1 MDASSIRLGDFV
13 LNHGQVFFAHGG
25 EILYVVSAG
34 CFRNAIMIDVIRTYV
49 RMKYHYLLLFIVISA
64 AEVKLLKFTISQIV

>member
-34 CFRNAIMIDVIRTYV
+34 CFRNAIMIDVIRTYSYV
-49 RMKYHYLLLFIVISA
+49 RSHEISLFAVIYCD
-64 AEVKLLKFTISQIV
+64 